1 MDYRL
6 TLGNSNIQEASD
18 FYKSSC
24 DELEKHVEM
33 TAIRNENVL
42 LTTIPTDEDVLAFFN
57 RTDQMYSK
65 EFLDFLKE
73 VLKTKCAI
81 FPIAITKAHQS
92 PPGLIAKVQSYDIS
106 EQLRQR
112 KLTNAQIETVAVA
125 FTRTIVAQLQPTLTK
140 DNMYLFLS
148 YRRSDGEKIAAGFHD
163 ELRVRMRDT
172 FRDIN
177 HVLVG
182 DDAQEVIMQN
192 LRKSDA
198 VIFFDSPMCGESKWV
213 ALELRTALAMN
224 VPIVWVKVGPRR
236 KEERADLIVK
246 PSGEPHFDL
255 PEIDINACNIDSVFV
270 DQVIHKAFEISR
282 EYAMQVFTHL
292 RRIKEMEYKGAISL
306 SLLSRQS
313 MMYEVKFPRPRRFR
327 YCERPIIHVLG
338 LFGRNPHAT
347 DKKQFIETV
356 QQLGYIPHQNHGYNY
371 YDLSLMLV
379 PSASQYG
386 VTSVVEQDQLVDSCD
401 EYVTSLEN
409 YVRSLS
415 KPVDVSGRAVIIS
428 GAFPDCEPEHQQHM
442 TDAVHAFSQA
452 ILDRGCKIIFGAH
465 PTFQHLIFNM
475 ARQRR
480 PGDYKEAVHMYVSRH
495 FVSDALIEESR
506 QFARITPID
515 KVEDDKPEVSRA
527 KSLTAM
533 RTTMIQDEEAVCMV
547 VIGGKSNRPD
557 IPPGVD
563 EEIEIAK
570 KTGLQVFLVGSAGG
584 RTAELASEY
593 ETLCWSNKLNNMSAE
608 LNHELLVSID
618 YQVLASK
625 ILDHMGM

>member
-1 MDYRL
+1 MKAFIVDYRL
-6 TLGNSNIQEASD
+6 TVGNNDTQVASD
-18 FYKSSC
+18 FYNVAR

-33 TAIRNENVL
+33 TAIRNETVMQ
-42 LTTIPTDEDVLAFFN
+42 TTIPTDEDALVFFN
-57 RTDQMYSK
+57 RSDQMYSK
-65 EFLDFLKE
+65 DFLGFLKE
-73 VLKTKCAI
+73 VLRTKCAI
-81 FPIAITKAHQS
+81 FPIAMTEAHQS
-92 PPGLIAKVQSYDIS
+92 PPELVARVQSYDIS

-148 YRRSDGEKIAAGFHD
+148 YRRSDGEKIAAGFLE
-163 ELRVRMRDT
+163 ELRARMSHT
-172 FRDIN
+172 FRDLN

-198 VIFFDSPMCGESKWV
+198 VIFLDSPMCGESKWV

-224 VPIVWVKVGPRR
+224 VPIVWVKVGPGM
-236 KEERADLIVK
+236 KEERADLKVK
-246 PSGEPHFDL
+246 PTEKPHFYL
-255 PEIDINACNIDSVFV
+255 PEININDSNIDSVFV

-282 EYAMQVFTHL
+282 QYAMQVFTHL
-292 RRIKEMEYKGAISL
+292 CRIKDLEHRGFISF
-306 SLLSRQS
+306 SQLSRQF
-313 MMYEVKFPRPRRFR
+313 MTYEVKFPRPRRFR

-338 LFGRNPHAT
+338 FFGRNPHT
-347 DKKQFIETV
+347 NDKKQFIETV
-356 QQLGYIPHQNHGYNY
+356 QQFGYVPHPKHGYNY
-371 YDLSLMLV
+371 YDLSLILV

-386 VTSVVEQDQLVDSCD
+386 VTTLEEQDRLVDSCD

-415 KPVDVSGRAVIIS
+415 KPVGAIRRGVIIS

-442 TDAVHAFSQA
+442 TDAIHAFSQA
-452 ILDRGCKIIFGAH
+452 ILDRGCTIIFGAH

-495 FVSDALIEESR
+495 FVPDALIEESR

-515 KVEDDKPEVSRA
+515 KVEESRA
-527 KSLTAM
+527 KSLTDM
-533 RTTMIQDEEAVCMV
+533 RTAMIQDEEAVCMV
-547 VIGGKSNRPD
+547 VIGGKSKRPD

-570 KTGLQVFLVGSAGG
+570 KIGLQVFLVGSAGG

-593 ETLCWSNKLNNMSAE
+593 EALCWTNKPNNMSGE
-608 LNHELLVSID
+608 LNHELLVSVD
-618 YQVLASK
+618 YQVLARK